1 MMKNNNTYGVSMTEK
16 YNGWTNY
23 ETWRIQ
29 LEVIDGMTL
38 QDFGFDLHEVDTDEM
53 ADVERLADN
62 VAEMVHEV
70 VTRGVPEGLALDLAL
85 SFIDRVDFMEIAEH
99 LIADAR

>member
-1 MMKNNNTYGVSMTEK
+1 MTEQ

-38 QDFGFDLHEVDTDEM
+38 EDFGFDVHDVDTDDV
-53 ADVERLADN
+53 ADVES
-62 VAEMVHEV
+62 VA
-70 VTRGVPEGLALDLAL
+70 GVLETYTYEFTEGQASGFALDLAH
-85 SFIDRVDFMEIAEH
+85 SFLARVDWVEIAEH
-99 LIADAR
+99 MISDAR

>member
-1 MMKNNNTYGVSMTEK
+1 MTKES

-38 QDFGFDLHEVDTDEM
+38 EDFGYDLHGVDTDDVASVEKLGMALEM
-53 ADVERLADN
+53 YTCELI
-62 VAEMVHEV
+62 
-70 VTRGVPEGLALDLAL
+70 EGQSSGFARDLAHTFL
-85 SFIDRVDFMEIAEH
+85 ARVDWMEIAEH

>member
-1 MMKNNNTYGVSMTEK
+1 MNQNNNTYGVSMTEK

-38 QDFGFDLHEVDTDEM
+38 QDFGFDLHEVDTDEV
-53 ADVERLADN
+53 ADVERLAEYVEQYVDEI
-62 VAEMVHEV
+62 VLG
-70 VTRGVPEGLALDLAL
+70 TVPNGMARDLAE
-85 SFIDRVDFMEIAEH
+85 SFLGRVDWFEIAEH

>member
-1 MMKNNNTYGVSMTEK
+1 MIKNTNTYGVSMTEQ

-38 QDFGFDLHEVDTDEM
+38 EDFGFDLHEVDTD
-53 ADVERLADN
+53 DVANVESLADN
-62 VAEMVHEV
+62 VAELVHEV
-70 VTRGVPEGLALDLAL
+70 VTRDVPEGLALDLAL
-85 SFIDRVDFMEIAEH
+85 SFLDRVDWIEIAEH
-99 LIADAR
+99 LIADVR

>member
-1 MMKNNNTYGVSMTEK
+1 MSTES

-38 QDFGFDLHEVDTDEM
+38 EDFGFDLHEVDTD
-53 ADVERLADN
+53 DVVAVEGLADN
-62 VAEMVHEV
+62 VREMVHEA
-70 VTRGVPEGLALDLAL
+70 VTQSAGSTCVPDGLAYDLVMNFL
-85 SFIDRVDFMEIAEH
+85 DRVNFMEIAEH

>member
-1 MMKNNNTYGVSMTEK
+1 MAEQ

-38 QDFGFDLHEVDTDEM
+38 EDLGFDLHGVDGYDV
-53 ADVERLADN
+53 ADVES
-62 VAEMVHEV
+62 VAESLEMYTCELI
-70 VTRGVPEGLALDLAL
+70 EASADGLARDLAHTFL
-85 SFIDRVDFMEIAEH
+85 ARVDWVEIAEH
-99 LIADAR
+99 MIADAR

>member
-1 MMKNNNTYGVSMTEK
+1 MTDR

-38 QDFGFDLHEVDTDEM
+38 EDFGFELRDVDTDEV
-53 ADVERLADN
+53 ADAERLAGI
-62 VAEMVHEV
+62 VADMVREV
-70 VTRGVPEGLALDLAL
+70 VLQDVPEGLALAQVRR
-85 SFIDRVDFMEIAEH
+85 FINQVDFIEIAEH
-99 LIADAR
+99 LIADSR

>member
-1 MMKNNNTYGVSMTEK
+1 MSIET

-38 QDFGFDLHEVDTDEM
+38 EDFGFDLHEVDTD
-53 ADVERLADN
+53 DVANIESLAEN
-62 VAEMVHEV
+62 VAELVNEV
-70 VTRGVPEGLALDLAL
+70 VTRDVPEGLALDLAL
-85 SFIDRVDFMEIAEH
+85 SFLDRVDWMEIAEH

>member
-1 MMKNNNTYGVSMTEK
+1 MMKNSNTYGVSMTEQ

-38 QDFGFDLHEVDTDEM
+38 EDFGFDLHEVDTADF
-53 ADVERLADN
+53 ADVESLAEN
-62 VAEMVHEV
+62 VASWVHEV
-70 VTRGVPEGLALDLAL
+70 VTRDVPEGLALDLAL
-85 SFIDRVDFMEIAEH
+85 SFLDRVDWIEIAEH

>member
-1 MMKNNNTYGVSMTEK
+1 MMKNTNTYGVSMTEQ

-38 QDFGFDLHEVDTDEM
+38 EDFGFDVHDVDTDDV
-53 ADVERLADN
+53 ADVES
-62 VAEMVHEV
+62 VAGALEMYTCELI
-70 VTRGVPEGLALDLAL
+70 EGQASGFALDLAHTFL
-85 SFIDRVDFMEIAEH
+85 ARVDWVEIAEH
-99 LIADAR
+99 MISDAR

>member
-1 MMKNNNTYGVSMTEK
+1 MTEK

-38 QDFGFDLHEVDTDEM
+38 EDFGFDLHDVDTDEV
-53 ADVERLADN
+53 ADVENLADTVSELVN
-62 VAEMVHEV
+62 EI
-70 VTRGVPEGLALDLAL
+70 VTREVPEGLALDLAL
-85 SFIDRVDFMEIAEH
+85 SFLDRVDWIEIAEH

>member
-1 MMKNNNTYGVSMTEK
+1 MMKNTNTYGVSMTEK

-38 QDFGFDLHEVDTDEM
+38 EDFGYDLHEVDTD
-53 ADVERLADN
+53 DVANVESLAEN
-62 VAEMVHEV
+62 VGELVHEV
-70 VTRGVPEGLALDLAL
+70 VTRDVPEGLALDLAL
-85 SFIDRVDFMEIAEH
+85 SFLDRVDWMEIAEH

>member
-1 MMKNNNTYGVSMTEK
+1 MTEK

-38 QDFGFDLHEVDTDEM
+38 EDFGFDIRNMDNEAYSDN
-53 ADVERLADN
+53 ERLAEN
-62 VAEMVHEV
+62 VEQYVDEIV
-70 VTRGVPEGLALDLAL
+70 LGNVPNCIARDLAE
-85 SFIDRVDFMEIAEH
+85 SFLGNVDWFEIAEH

>member
-1 MMKNNNTYGVSMTEK
+1 MKNTNHYGASMTKET

-29 LEVIDGMTL
+29 LEVIDGLTL
-38 QDFGFDLHEVDTDEM
+38 EDFGFDLQDVDTDEV
-53 ADVERLADN
+53 ADVERLAEN
-62 VAEMVHEV
+62 VEQYVDEIV
-70 VTRGVPEGLALDLAL
+70 LGTVPNGMARDLAE
-85 SFIDRVDFMEIAEH
+85 SFLGRVDWFEIAEH

>member
-1 MMKNNNTYGVSMTEK
+1 MTEK

-38 QDFGFDLHEVDTDEM
+38 QDFGFDLHEVDTDEV
-53 ADVERLADN
+53 ADVERLAAA
-62 VAEMVHEV
+62 VETYTYEF
-70 VTRGVPEGLALDLAL
+70 TEGQASGFALDLAH
-85 SFIDRVDFMEIAEH
+85 SFLARVDWVEIAEH
-99 LIADAR
+99 MIADAR

>member
-1 MMKNNNTYGVSMTEK
+1 MIKNTNTYGVSMTEK

-38 QDFGFDLHEVDTDEM
+38 EDFGFDLHDVDTDEV
-53 ADVERLADN
+53 ADVENLADTVSELVN
-62 VAEMVHEV
+62 EI
-70 VTRGVPEGLALDLAL
+70 VTREVPEGLALDLAL
-85 SFIDRVDFMEIAEH
+85 SFLDRVDWIEIAEH

>member
-1 MMKNNNTYGVSMTEK
+1 MTKEI

-29 LEVIDGMTL
+29 LEFIDGLTL
-38 QDFGFDLHEVDTDEM
+38 EDFGFNLHEVDTDDVANVESLAENVEQYVDEIVLGTVPNGM
-53 ADVERLADN
+53 AR
-62 VAEMVHEV
+62 
-70 VTRGVPEGLALDLAL
+70 DLAE
-85 SFIDRVDFMEIAEH
+85 SFLGRVDWFEIAEH